1 MPKLLKIL
9 LWLLLALAL
18 FKGGYH
24 LVSQAWFFLNGAYAG
39 DAQYYFTV
47 GKGMLNGYKLY
58 TDIFDTKPPAIYVL
72 SAISFWLFDSG
83 LLGFI
88 LNGLM
93 VLTYPVVFV
102 GAAWKLK
109 QRDRMSLLLSG
120 FFGVLL
126 SLYSGYQ
133 AEAWQVEWFGAF
145 FGILYVLAFVLR
157 MNIASLTICMILTL
171 AFKEPFVL
179 TLVASAMVLSAS
191 RQEFIK
197 RFLVPFGIT
206 AVVGVMLLL
215 LFGIADGYAGTYL
228 SSHFGHH
235 LVRSVPLWMRGLR
248 VEILLY
254 FLWRYSYIFS
264 VVLIVLFAH
273 ALISVRHA
281 ARPLLRVC
289 VLMVAL
295 YLCVLAGNLRG
306 YPVGNHFVAIVPFYT
321 ALFFL
326 FLRNAETSAGKRLP
340 LILMILTVLSLPMS
354 DGFFAYQEVL
364 AEKYESAHIQR
375 EAAKRI
381 DAILDACNI
390 DRYFFVEQRPYMEFM
405 EHAPQNFFVYV
416 GSESIVY
423 HHPKIIEKH
432 IDTFSQAKIVIA
444 QGDTYEISRRPE
456 EKLLSEMTFRY
467 LANNFTITPWECA
480 AGLDSPGGYSVL
492 FRKDPGSMKPFPF
505 TMK

>member
-1 MPKLLKIL
+1 VFILVTGVRFPLRLPYLNTSMPKLLKIL

-179 TLVASAMVLSAS
+179 TLVASAM
-191 RQEFIK
+191 
-197 RFLVPFGIT
+197 
-206 AVVGVMLLL
+206 
-215 LFGIADGYAGTYL
+215 
-228 SSHFGHH
+228 
-235 LVRSVPLWMRGLR
+235 
-248 VEILLY
+248 
-254 FLWRYSYIFS
+254 
-264 VVLIVLFAH
+264 
-273 ALISVRHA
+273 
-281 ARPLLRVC
+281 
-289 VLMVAL
+289 
-295 YLCVLAGNLRG
+295 
-306 YPVGNHFVAIVPFYT
+306 
-321 ALFFL
+321 
-326 FLRNAETSAGKRLP
+326 
-340 LILMILTVLSLPMS
+340 
-354 DGFFAYQEVL
+354 
-364 AEKYESAHIQR
+364 
-375 EAAKRI
+375 
-381 DAILDACNI
+381 
-390 DRYFFVEQRPYMEFM
+390 
-405 EHAPQNFFVYV
+405 
-416 GSESIVY
+416 
-423 HHPKIIEKH
+423 
-432 IDTFSQAKIVIA
+432 
-444 QGDTYEISRRPE
+444 
-456 EKLLSEMTFRY
+456 
-467 LANNFTITPWECA
+467 
-480 AGLDSPGGYSVL
+480 
-492 FRKDPGSMKPFPF
+492 
-505 TMK
+505 